1 MRALVADRE
10 GRIFDHPLEAAVR
23 TGQEDL
29 RLPAEE
35 WIPLPEGSTLFA
47 LPGRRPVVW
56 EAGKGSRTVHAV
68 MVNGARRLRAV
79 AAFLPAGYTRT
90 HLPAWMPGRSKTT
103 LPLWAYTAVAWKDAT
118 GHGHG
123 LSAAAVRTDVR
134 DIHNPFLYPDADL
147 LPRVR
152 ERAAEHPDNRLIRQL
167 VRCATVYH
175 CFAAKNFFLRRWE
188 CPLPTAPSCN
198 AQCAGCLSAQPAGLT
213 LPSHGRLAFSPTVE
227 EVVQVA
233 HPHLESI
240 EEGIVSFG
248 QGCEGEPLLQADLL
262 EAVIRRLRSR
272 TDRGTINLNTNG
284 SLPRAVERL
293 ARAGLDAVRVSL
305 NATEASRYAAYYEPK
320 HYTFRAVRET
330 IRIAKGEGLYTS
342 INLLVFPGVTDA
354 EEDVEGL
361 CRLIEESGLDMIQM
375 RNLNID
381 PDLYLRI
388 IPPPRGKA
396 IGIRPLLRLL
406 RQRFPHVEI
415 GYFNR
420 PKEAF
425 GQVLSSQLRF

>member
-1 MRALVADRE
+1 MADKE

-23 TGQEDL
+23 AGQEDL
-29 RLPAEE
+29 RLPDED

-56 EAGKGSRTVHAV
+56 ETGKGFRTANAF
-68 MVNGARRLRAV
+68 MVNRQRRRLRAV
-79 AAFLPAGYTRT
+79 AVFLPAGYTRT
-90 HLPAWMPGRSKTT
+90 HLPAARPSHRSRP
-103 LPLWAYTAVAWKDAT
+103 LPLWAYTAIGWREGT
-118 GHGHG
+118 GNGHGHG
-123 LSAAAVRTDVR
+123 LYAAAVRTDVR
-134 DIHNPFLYPDADL
+134 DIHNPLLYNDADL

-152 ERAAEHPDNRLIRQL
+152 ERVAGHPDNRLIRQL

-198 AQCAGCLSAQPAGLT
+198 AQCAGCLSAQPACLT

-233 HPHLESI
+233 LPHLEQV

-284 SLPRAVERL
+284 SLPRAVVRL

-305 NATEASRYAAYYEPK
+305 NATDPARYAAYYEPR
-320 HYTFRAVRET
+320 HYTFRAVLET
-330 IRIAKGEGLYTS
+330 IRVAQAEGLS
-342 INLLVFPGVTDA
+342 
-354 EEDVEGL
+354 
-361 CRLIEESGLDMIQM
+361 
-375 RNLNID
+375 
-381 PDLYLRI
+381 
-388 IPPPRGKA
+388 
-396 IGIRPLLRLL
+396 
-406 RQRFPHVEI
+406 
-415 GYFNR
+415 
-420 PKEAF
+420 
-425 GQVLSSQLRF
+425 